1 VEGFALNAADED
13 QEQSA
18 YSAAVVGWS
27 QVSLRNQRWLR
38 SGVVGGRSS
47 RLCGSEVVTPGVVLG
62 AQPAGFGSRGLVARS
77 FVQRPMSGGSLVG
90 GLVGCSRCR
99 DLTTCSSRPRNCC
112 FVSTEPCRRGG
123 LTQR

>member
-1 VEGFALNAADED
+1 VECFALNAADED

-18 YSAAVVGWS
+18 YSAAVEGWS

-62 AQPAGFGSRGLVARS
+62 AQPAVCRCRGLVAGS

-99 DLTTCSSRPRNCC
+99 DLTTCY
-112 FVSTEPCRRGG
+112 
-123 LTQR
+123 

>member
-1 VEGFALNAADED
+1 LNAADED

-18 YSAAVVGWS
+18 YSAAVEGWS

-47 RLCGSEVVTPGVVLG
+47 CGCGSEVVTPGVVLG
-62 AQPAGFGSRGLVARS
+62 AQPAVCRCRGLVVRS

-90 GLVGCSRCR
+90 GLGGCSRCR
-99 DLTTCSSRPRNCC
+99 DLTTCSSRPRNCG
-112 FVSTEPCRRGG
+112 FVITEPCRRGG